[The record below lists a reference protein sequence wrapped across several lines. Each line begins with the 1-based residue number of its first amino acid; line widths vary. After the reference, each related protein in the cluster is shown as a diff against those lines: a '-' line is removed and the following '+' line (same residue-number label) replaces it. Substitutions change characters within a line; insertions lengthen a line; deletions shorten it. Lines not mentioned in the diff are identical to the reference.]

1 MGPTGGKSCLFCA
14 CGVDYSGELLCDER
28 SSADKTAV
36 DIGLSEQLCGVL
48 VVHRSAVL
56 DNDSVRGVLAVKS
69 LDKRTDNGAD
79 LVRLLGSCGLARA
92 DSPDGLVGDDDVL
105 ELISG
110 YAAESYLGLRADYLR
125 EVMPSLR
132 SERTS
137 PTQRMTFRP
146 SLRAALTRLRTVTS
160 VSPKYCLRSL
170 WPMIT

>member
-1 MGPTGGKSCLFCA
+1 M
-14 CGVDYSGELLCDER
+14 
-28 SSADKTAV
+28 
-36 DIGLSEQLCGVL
+36 
-48 VVHRSAVL
+48 
-56 DNDSVRGVLAVKS
+56 DNDGVRGVLAVKS

-105 ELISG
+105 ELVSG

-125 EVMPSLR
+125 GDAVLALGEDFADA
-132 SERTS
+132 EDDF
-137 PTQRMTFRP
+137 QA